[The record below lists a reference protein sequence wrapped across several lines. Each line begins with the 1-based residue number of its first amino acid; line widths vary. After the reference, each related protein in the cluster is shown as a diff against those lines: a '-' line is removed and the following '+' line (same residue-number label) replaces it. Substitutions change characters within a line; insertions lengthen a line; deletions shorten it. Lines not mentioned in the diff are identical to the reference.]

1 MSGKNPYLKSEA
13 PPPPTRP
20 YTIRVVGLDTV
31 VTVDP
36 AKLPEHEPGAEGSIL
51 TLLLDAGID
60 VEHVCGGVV
69 ACSTCHIYVR
79 EGLDSA
85 NEASDEELDM
95 LDTAPALK
103 PSSRLACQCVPSGA
117 KDILVEIP
125 AWNRNA
131 VKEGH

>member
-1 MSGKNPYLKSEA
+1 MSGKNPYLKSA
-13 PPPPTRP
+13 TPPPPRKG
-20 YTIRVVGLDTV
+20 YAIRVVGFDQV
-31 VTVDP
+31 VQVDP
-36 AKLPEHEPGAEGSIL
+36 GKLPEHEPGQDGSIL
-51 TLLLDAGID
+51 TLLLEAGID

-79 EGLDSA
+79 EGLETA

-103 PSSRLACQCVPSGA
+103 PSSRLACQCVPSGD

-125 AWNRNA
+125 SWNRNR